1 MNNKLTKGE
10 KEGLERSKQ
19 TLIIIWKGSKPPKT
33 DEVFWSWCRRTNNP
47 YVHIRKRRTQ
57 ANIMMD
63 LPNASGLLDTEG
75 SNQFRVL
82 CIGYGVRE
90 AGNTFT
96 KPSMDDVPLELT
108 EDFARKLVAI
118 GLDYCRRNP
127 PV

>member
-1 MNNKLTKGE
+1 
-10 KEGLERSKQ
+10 
-19 TLIIIWKGSKPPKT
+19 
-33 DEVFWSWCRRTNNP
+33 
-47 YVHIRKRRTQ
+47 
-57 ANIMMD
+57 MD